1 MSSEEDKPP
10 APPVRLTSNRGGVGI
25 ERVPIPGSG
34 AGGMGDGQ
42 PVDMRPLPKEP
53 DDADRKNK
61 KTLKNKI
68 KGSKPSHM
76 DSKPNISYPT
86 NFEHTVHVGFD
97 AVTGEFTG
105 MPEAWARLLMNSNIS
120 KQEQKKNPQAVLDV
134 LKWFDN
140 TNKQRPS
147 SKYMTNAIT
156 THSGSSLSR
165 VSSSSPSSTPT
176 DSELHGSNSG
186 GNLIGVQLGSMTL
199 GPNANNVSAAGQL
212 LSNHYQQ
219 QQQHLLQQQQQQ
231 LQQQQQQQ
239 QHQLHQQQH
248 QHHIGLSQSHSYN
261 FVGHTASSS
270 ASQHSSAN
278 EDDMLGPVAQQ
289 PPPPPV
295 ASRPERTK
303 SIYTRPI
310 EELQPASMPA
320 APATTPTTPLHNHKT
335 TTTSAANAVASSPLL
350 LNNATTT
357 LDKNKNNATTAGDS
371 SAAATAAAASEA
383 TIAATTTTTIAAT
396 TATTTTETEGSD
408 ATIAAATTT
417 TRSLSAILN
426 ATNCPPPTSTVATV
440 APSREEQQLLECN
453 AAAAAADATT
463 ATITTTTTVVNA
475 TTTNHDSSASSFSS
489 FPSFHD
495 DATPPLSVNAL
506 SAIHCP
512 TPTSS
517 LRNSAVV
524 PTPMPMPTI
533 TMVTPASPAT
543 DLYHDPSA
551 NNLNATALAA
561 TPAAGTQIAV
571 PQQAAAGT
579 TTTTTARAANAK
591 KKKMSDEEILE
602 KLRTIV
608 SVGDPNRKY
617 TKLEKIG
624 QGASGTVYTAIESST
639 GMEVAIKQMNLSQQ
653 PKKELII
660 NEILVMRENKHPNV
674 VNYLDS
680 YLVSEELWVVME
692 YLPGGSL
699 TDVVTETCMDEGQIA
714 AVCRE
719 VLQALE
725 FLHANQVIHRDIKS
739 DNILLGLDGS
749 VKLTDF
755 GFCAQISPEQSK
767 RTTMVGTPYWMAPE
781 VVTRKQYGPKVDLWS
796 LGIMAIEMVEG
807 EPPYLNENPLK
818 ALYLIATNGK
828 PEIKEKDKLTA
839 AFQDFLDQ
847 CLEVEVERRASAMDL
862 LKHPFLKLARPLAS
876 LTPLIMAAKEA
887 TKGN

>member
-34 AGGMGDGQ
+34 ASGVGGVGDA
-42 PVDMRPLPKEP
+42 PSVDMRPLPKEP
-53 DDADRKNK
+53 DDADRKK
-61 KTLKNKI
+61 KTLKSKM

-219 QQQHLLQQQQQQ
+219 QQQHLLQQQQ
-231 LQQQQQQQ
+231 LQNHQQQQ
-239 QHQLHQQQH
+239 QHQQLHQH

-261 FVGHTASSS
+261 FTGHIATTST
-270 ASQHSSAN
+270 SQHSSAN
-278 EDDMLGPVAQQ
+278 ENDMYVDMGVASQQ

-310 EELQPASMPA
+310 EELQPAPLPA
-320 APATTPTTPLHNHKT
+320 APATTPTTPLQNHKAST
-335 TTTSAANAVASSPLL
+335 VTVAAAPHIHSNAP
-350 LNNATTT
+350 TT
-357 LDKNKNNATTAGDS
+357 LDKNKNNA
-371 SAAATAAAASEA
+371 
-383 TIAATTTTTIAAT
+383 
-396 TATTTTETEGSD
+396 
-408 ATIAAATTT
+408 
-417 TRSLSAILN
+417 N
-426 ATNCPPPTSTVATV
+426 
-440 APSREEQQLLECN
+440 
-453 AAAAAADATT
+453 
-463 ATITTTTTVVNA
+463 
-475 TTTNHDSSASSFSS
+475 
-489 FPSFHD
+489 
-495 DATPPLSVNAL
+495 
-506 SAIHCP
+506 
-512 TPTSS
+512 
-517 LRNSAVV
+517 
-524 PTPMPMPTI
+524 
-533 TMVTPASPAT
+533 
-543 DLYHDPSA
+543 LYHDPTA
-551 NNLNATALAA
+551 NNLNVSALAA

-571 PQQAAAGT
+571 PQQAAAAT
-579 TTTTTARAANAK
+579 TTTTTTTTRAANAK

-617 TKLEKIG
+617 TKMEKIG

>member
-10 APPVRLTSNRGGVGI
+10 APPVRLTSNRGGSERSGGGVG
-25 ERVPIPGSG
+25 VGG
-34 AGGMGDGQ
+34 GGLGGGGMGDV
-42 PVDMRPLPKEP
+42 PPDMRPLPKEP
-53 DDADRKNK
+53 DDSDRKK
-61 KTLKNKI
+61 KTLKSKI
-68 KGSKPSHM
+68 KGSKPSHT

-140 TNKQRPS
+140 TTKQRPS

-199 GPNANNVSAAGQL
+199 GPNANNVAVAGQIL
-212 LSNHYQQ
+212 GNHYQ
-219 QQQHLLQQQQQQ
+219 QQQHLLQQQQQP
-231 LQQQQQQQ
+231 L
-239 QHQLHQQQH
+239 LHQNH
-248 QHHIGLSQSHSYN
+248 NQHHMGISQSHSYN

-270 ASQHSSAN
+270 TSQHSSAN
-278 EDDMLGPVAQQ
+278 EDDMLGPQHQQQQ

-310 EELQPASMPA
+310 EDLQPAIIPMPV
-320 APATTPTTPLHNHKT
+320 APATTPTTPLQNHRT
-335 TTTSAANAVASSPLL
+335 PGGIAAPVASPMMHS
-350 LNNATTT
+350 NATTT
-357 LDKNKNNATTAGDS
+357 LDKNKNNANLYTP
-371 SAAATAAAASEA
+371 E
-383 TIAATTTTTIAAT
+383 
-396 TATTTTETEGSD
+396 
-408 ATIAAATTT
+408 
-417 TRSLSAILN
+417 
-426 ATNCPPPTSTVATV
+426 PTVAQVSTGGPSPPV
-440 APSREEQQLLECN
+440 AGN
-453 AAAAAADATT
+453 
-463 ATITTTTTVVNA
+463 
-475 TTTNHDSSASSFSS
+475 
-489 FPSFHD
+489 
-495 DATPPLSVNAL
+495 
-506 SAIHCP
+506 
-512 TPTSS
+512 
-517 LRNSAVV
+517 
-524 PTPMPMPTI
+524 
-533 TMVTPASPAT
+533 
-543 DLYHDPSA
+543 
-551 NNLNATALAA
+551 
-561 TPAAGTQIAV
+561 QIAV
-571 PQQAAAGT
+571 PQAAVAAAAT
-579 TTTTTARAANAK
+579 PNTRAANAK

-617 TKLEKIG
+617 TKMEKIG

-828 PEIKEKDKLTA
+828 PEIKEKDKLSS

-847 CLEVEVERRASAMDL
+847 CLEVEVDRRASALDL